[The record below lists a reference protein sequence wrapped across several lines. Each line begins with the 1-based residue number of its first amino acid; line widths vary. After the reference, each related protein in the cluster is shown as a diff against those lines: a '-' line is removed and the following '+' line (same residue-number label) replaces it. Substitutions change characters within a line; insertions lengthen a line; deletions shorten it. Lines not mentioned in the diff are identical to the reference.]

1 VKVRAEGQLDKEGD
15 TFSGPFQTD
24 VIIGGN
30 VVQTICG
37 TIQARRISVEPIE
50 ACP

>member
-1 VKVRAEGQLDKEGD
+1 VKVRAAIQLDKQTD

-37 TIQARRISVEPIE
+37 TVQAKRMSVEAPE
-50 ACP
+50 CP